1 LDLPPPPDQFPAER
15 EDSFMRNLTL
25 LTAAASLV
33 ALAACSPRI
42 DAHHDRSPRPGRHEP
57 LRAISKLD
65 CPDKQGELKRV
76 SVAADGQS
84 CVYGGRNAEV
94 TLRLVTL
101 NGGDAEAALAPIEAD
116 LKTLMPTM
124 KSPPPPPPPGAKT
137 RGESAR
143 INLPGVKID
152 AHDKGADIKIGGLT
166 INANDGSAEVKV
178 SKNVTIRD
186 GGSEKRISERT
197 SDNGSKS
204 TVSVKSSTADEGDI
218 DIHANDD
225 GAQIRQRKRGD
236 GVRATLILASDKATS
251 GYRVVG
257 YEARGPKG
265 GPLAVAIVKA
275 HGRDGSDH
283 DIFEDMKTLVRH
295 NVGG

>member
-1 LDLPPPPDQFPAER
+1 
-15 EDSFMRNLTL
+15 MRNLTL
-25 LTAAASLV
+25 LAAAASLV
-33 ALAACSPRI
+33 ALGACSPRI
-42 DAHHDRSPRPGRHEP
+42 DARHDRSPRPGRHEP

-65 CPDKQGELKRV
+65 CPDKQGELSRV

-84 CVYGGRNAEV
+84 CVYDGRNAEV

-116 LKTLMPTM
+116 LKALMPAM
-124 KSPPPPPPPGAKT
+124 KTPPPPPPPGEKS

-143 INLPGVKID
+143 IDLPGVKID

-178 SKNVTIRD
+178 SKNISIRD
-186 GGSEKRISERT
+186 GATEKRVRERT
-197 SDNGSKS
+197 SGGSS
-204 TVSVKSSTADEGDI
+204 SVSVKSSTDDEGDI

-225 GAQIRQRKRGD
+225 GAQIRQRRRGD

-265 GPLAVAIVKA
+265 GPLAVAVVKA
-275 HGRDGSDH
+275 RGRDGSDH
-283 DIFEDMKTLVRH
+283 DVFEDMKTLVRH

>member
-1 LDLPPPPDQFPAER
+1 LDAVRGAAQVRGER
-15 EDSFMRNLTL
+15 EAFMRNLML
-25 LTAAASLV
+25 LTAAASLL
-33 ALAACSPRI
+33 ALGACSPRI
-42 DAHHDRSPRPGRHEP
+42 EARHDRPARPGKHEP

-65 CPDKQGELKRV
+65 CPDRQGELKRV

-84 CVYGGRNAEV
+84 CAYAAQNAEV
-94 TLRLVTL
+94 TLRLVAL
-101 NGGDAEAALAPIEAD
+101 NGGDAEAALAPIETE
-116 LKTLMPTM
+116 LKTLMPAM
-124 KSPPPPPPPGAKT
+124 KPAPPPPPTGAKP
-137 RGESAR
+137 RGEGAR
-143 INLPGVKID
+143 ISLPGVRID
-152 AHDKGADIKIGGLT
+152 ARDKGADIRIGGLT

-178 SKNVTIRD
+178 SKNVTVRD
-186 GGSEKRISERT
+186 GDTERRVSERA
-197 SDNGSKS
+197 SGGKS
-204 TVSVKSSTADEGDI
+204 TVSVKSSTDAEGDI

-236 GVRATLILASDKATS
+236 GVRATLILASDKAAS

-265 GPLAVAIVKA
+265 GPLAVAVVKA
-275 HGRDGSDH
+275 RGRDGSDH

>member
-1 LDLPPPPDQFPAER
+1 
-15 EDSFMRNLTL
+15 MRHLTL
-25 LTAAASLV
+25 LAAAASLV
-33 ALAACSPRI
+33 ALGACSPRV
-42 DAHHDRSPRPGRHEP
+42 DVRHDRPTRPGKHEP

-65 CPDKQGELKRV
+65 CPDKQGELRRV

-84 CVYGGRNAEV
+84 CLYEGQNAEV
-94 TLRLVTL
+94 ALRLVTL
-101 NGGDAEAALAPIEAD
+101 NGGDAEAALAPIETD
-116 LKTLMPTM
+116 LKALMPAVTA
-124 KSPPPPPPPGAKT
+124 PPPPPASPGGKP

-143 INLPGVKID
+143 ISLPGVKID
-152 AHDKGADIKIGGLT
+152 AHDKGADIQIGGLT

-186 GGSEKRISERT
+186 GDSERRV
-197 SDNGSKS
+197 SERASAGKS
-204 TVSVKSSTADEGDI
+204 TVSVKSSTDDEGDI

-265 GPLAVAIVKA
+265 GPLAVAVVKA
-275 HGRDGSDH
+275 KGRDGSDH

>member
-1 LDLPPPPDQFPAER
+1 
-15 EDSFMRNLTL
+15 MRHLTL
-25 LTAAASLV
+25 LAAA
-33 ALAACSPRI
+33 ATLAVLGACSPKVEVKHEDHGI
-42 DAHHDRSPRPGRHEP
+42 PGKREP
-57 LRAISKLD
+57 LRVITKLD
-65 CPDKQGELKRV
+65 CPEQQGDLRRV
-76 SVAADGQS
+76 SVAADGLS
-84 CVYGGRNAEV
+84 CVYGGDNAEV
-94 TLRLVTL
+94 TLRLVAL

-116 LKTLMPTM
+116 LKTLMPAM
-124 KSPPPPPPPGAKT
+124 RSAPPPTPPANGGKPGKP
-137 RGESAR
+137 RGESAK
-143 INLPGVKID
+143 INLPGIRID

-186 GGSEKRISERT
+186 GDTTKHVTEHT
-197 SDNGSKS
+197 SGGNSN
-204 TVSVKSSTADEGDI
+204 VSVKSSTDDEGEV

-265 GPLAVAIVKA
+265 GPLAVAVVKA
-275 HGRDGSDH
+275 KGRDGSDH

>member
-1 LDLPPPPDQFPAER
+1 MQ
-15 EDSFMRNLTL
+15 NLTL
-25 LTAAASLV
+25 LALGASLL
-33 ALAACSPRI
+33 ALGACSPKVEIR
-42 DAHHDRSPRPGRHEP
+42 HEGKTRPGRHEP

-65 CPDKQGELKRV
+65 CPEKQGELTRV
-76 SVAADGQS
+76 SVAPDGQS
-84 CVYGGRNAEV
+84 CAYSGQNAEV
-94 TLRLVTL
+94 ELRLVAL

-124 KSPPPPPPPGAKT
+124 KAAPGPPPPPTLGGTPGKP

-143 INLPGVKID
+143 INLPGIHID

-178 SKNVTIRD
+178 AKNVTISD
-186 GGSEKRISERT
+186 GDTTKEVRERT
-197 SDNGSKS
+197 SGGNSN
-204 TVSVKSSTADEGDI
+204 VSVKTSDDEEGDI
-218 DIHANDD
+218 DIHANE
-225 GAQIRQRKRGD
+225 GEAQIRQRKRGD

-265 GPLAVAIVKA
+265 GPLAVATVKA
-275 HGRDGSDH
+275 KGRDGSDH
-283 DIFEDMKTLVRH
+283 DVFEDMKTLVRH